1 MLKDKSFKRVEI
13 YFVFVFQ
20 NKNLNSIMW
29 TGFTSDPDFESFFF
43 LKEHYT

>member
-20 NKNLNSIMW
+20 NKNSNSIMW
-29 TGFTSDPDFESFFF
+29 TGFTSDLDFESFFF
-43 LKEHYT
+43 